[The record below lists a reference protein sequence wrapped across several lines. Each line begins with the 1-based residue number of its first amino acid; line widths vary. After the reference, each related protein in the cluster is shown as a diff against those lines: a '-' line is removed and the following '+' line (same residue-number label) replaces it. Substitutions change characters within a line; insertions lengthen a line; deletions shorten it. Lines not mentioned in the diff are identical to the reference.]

1 MLNTNKDNI
10 VEIDRYN
17 RDKVANFLEKFIHQ
31 EIDNF
36 ELDDVI
42 FEIDSNDKLLNWS
55 IQQIWSFY
63 DDFSEHKA
71 SLSREEYNYL
81 YRLILLL
88 KSNCTIKEYTKKG
101 DIDLSI
107 YPFNSKKEI
116 FKIRRKI
123 KYFKK
128 LPYNHNKYDIEREP
142 TFFDYYHKF
151 IYIAFFPIAIF
162 FELLNIFFS
171 LFKKNRIK
179 IKCTE

>member
-1 MLNTNKDNI
+1 MLNNKDNI

-17 RDKVANFLEKFIHQ
+17 RDIVANFLEKFIHQ

-42 FEIDSNDKLLNWS
+42 FEITSNDKLLNWA

-63 DDFSEHKA
+63 DDFSEHIA
-71 SLSREEYNYL
+71 SLSKEEYNYL

-128 LPYNHNKYDIEREP
+128 LPYNHNKYDIEREA

-151 IYIAFFPIAIF
+151 IYIAFLPIAIF

-179 IKCTE
+179 IRCTK